1 MPTLSEEAKTNIS
14 IITDGLPYNNNNIEE
29 LQQVNTIFTST
40 NFDIMQQLKQITA

>member
-14 IITDGLPYNNNNIEE
+14 IIADDLPYNNNNIEE

-40 NFDIMQQLKQITA
+40 NIYIMQQLKQITA